1 MKKSQ
6 IYKICVFGESG
17 VGKSTLLS
25 KFFRE
30 ADNES
35 LGVLPKLTLGVTF
48 YQKTL
53 KIDDADLIL
62 HVWELTGAEKF
73 KDLKITKTKREGKL
87 KKPRPYFEPFTVGA
101 AGAIFVYDITD
112 KSSLVDL
119 EWWLKLFKK
128 TKRNVSI
135 PILMVGTKADLQD
148 ERKISIEHA
157 NKLAS
162 TRNLIGA
169 IEISSKNEK
178 EIRDLF
184 NNFAKIIKRVHPKR
198 HFVEVFRNELDMRIF
213 ILLKIYKELS
223 LKEMSYHTGKSKAQL
238 SRRTRNLVRLGLIE
252 SYSKEDEVQPGNIK
266 RKYYKLSKN
275 FDLLMEKKEFDLEKA
290 IRDNNWEPL
299 LANIP
304 KFSYEYKKLKMV
316 SDHINN
322 YLEATE
328 SHLLTSVAMEE
339 LPMIDIINVFMEA
352 LENNLIHYHFI
363 SEKQYEKVKALSV
376 EFNSKLEEIL
386 KKDDSPV
393 NCYLY
398 MDILLNILGIVK
410 HGVKTGSY
418 ILRLRQ
424 PVKNSRNS
432 I

>member
-1 MKKSQ
+1 MKKPQ
-6 IYKICVFGESG
+6 IYKICVFGENG

-25 KFFRE
+25 KYFKE
-30 ADNES
+30 TDNKS
-35 LGVLPKLTLGVTF
+35 LGAHPKLTLGVTF
-48 YQKTL
+48 YQNTL
-53 KIDDADLIL
+53 KIDDVDILL
-62 HVWELTGAEKF
+62 HVWELTGEEKF
-73 KDLKITKTKREGKL
+73 KDLRIKKTKRDGKL

-101 AGAIFVYDITD
+101 KGAIFVYDITD

-119 EWWLKLFKK
+119 DWWLKLFKK

-148 ERKISIEHA
+148 ERKISLKLA

-162 TRNLIGA
+162 ARNLIGA
-169 IEISSKNEK
+169 IEISSEKEK
-178 EIRDLF
+178 EIGDLF
-184 NNFAKIIKRVHPKR
+184 NNFAKIIKRVYPKR
-198 HFVEVFRNELDMRIF
+198 QFVDVFRNELDLRIF
-213 ILLKIYKELS
+213 LLLKIYKELS

-238 SRRTRNLVRLGLIE
+238 SRRTRDLVQLGLIE

-275 FDLLMEKKEFDLEKA
+275 FDLLMEKKEFNLEKA
-290 IRDNNWEPL
+290 IKDNNWEPL

-304 KFSYEYKKLKMV
+304 KFSYEYKKLKMI

-328 SHLLTSVAMEE
+328 SHLLTSVAMED
-339 LPMIDIINVFMEA
+339 LPMIDIINVLMEA
-352 LENNLIHYHFI
+352 LEKNLIHYHFI
-363 SEKQYEKVKALSV
+363 SEKQYEKVKALSL

-386 KKDDSPV
+386 KKDDSSVKP
-393 NCYLY
+393 CLY

-410 HGVKTGSY
+410 HGTKSGSY

-424 PVKNSRNS
+424 PVKNTKNS